1 MPQPGFICYRRDV
14 LEFIN
19 LDKIKFVGYAFQIE
33 MKFTTWKHGFKIKEL
48 PVIFT
53 DRTLG
58 ESKMSKG
65 IFKEAVFGVI
75 TLKLRSFFRKW
86 NQPKSSP
93 QKLVNS

>member
-1 MPQPGFICYRRDV
+1 
-14 LEFIN
+14 
-19 LDKIKFVGYAFQIE
+19 
-33 MKFTTWKHGFKIKEL
+33 MKFTTCKHGVKIKEL